1 VENGLPRYK
10 LTLEYDGT
18 GFVGWQKQS
27 NGLAIQEVIETAL
40 AKING
45 APVRIQGAGR
55 TDAGVHA
62 LGQVAHADL
71 ARSWRTDS
79 LRDALNAHMKPAPI
93 AILETEAVVET
104 FDARF
109 SAIRR
114 NYLYRIINRR
124 SPLTLGVDRA
134 WLVKR
139 KLDAGAM
146 NEAAQTL
153 LGRHDFTTFRAAECQ
168 AASPMRTLEKLEITR
183 NGEHTIEIRASA
195 RSFLHHQ
202 VRSMVGSLE
211 HVGSGRWAQAELR
224 AALDAR
230 DRSRCGVVAPA
241 SGLYLVSVDY
251 DETTDKNAKS
261 DDVRPS
267 TRGLSQATVS
277 SESATAG
284 LFKTSAL

>member
-1 VENGLPRYK
+1 MPRYK

-18 GFVGWQKQS
+18 AFVGWQKQS

-40 AKING
+40 EKING

-71 ARSWRTDS
+71 ARIWRTDS
-79 LRDALNAHMKPAPI
+79 LRDALNAHMRPAPV
-93 AILETEAVVET
+93 AILKTEAVPDT

-114 NYLYRIINRR
+114 NYLYRIVNRR
-124 SPLTLGVDRA
+124 SPLTLGLDRA

-139 KLDAGAM
+139 KLDPEAM
-146 NEAAQTL
+146 QEAAQIL

-168 AASPMRTLEKLEITR
+168 AASPMRTLEKLDVTKKTEDL
-183 NGEHTIEIRASA
+183 IEIRASA

-211 HVGSGRWAQAELR
+211 HVGSGRWALADLA

-251 DETTDKNAKS
+251 DELADKNKES
-261 DDVRPS
+261 DDVS
-267 TRGLSQATVS
+267 K
-277 SESATAG
+277 
-284 LFKTSAL
+284 FTSVTPLCAAAKA